1 MGNDF
6 GACLLHVLSPPL
18 FSWLVL
24 FHTTTDHHQK
34 EIDSLRGRRGWS
46 HEATVNPIYFF
57 QCGSILLQFFHDVV
71 IRYGCCLA
79 GTSSLWGCHGPSR
92 RQRLGRQHR
101 KGFLNANDKAKGREG
116 DGRLSDDAKSVGSSR
131 NKEETS
137 KRATRCKMDTSTY
150 ILFIYMKIKSR
161 VEIYNTRHVQTYRPS
176 RARRIYYKLAQ
187 SDVAVQQTKTACMH
201 MRCKHYTHN

>member
-1 MGNDF
+1 MVAALQGQAVCG
-6 GACLLHVLSPPL
+6 GAM
-18 FSWLVL
+18 
-24 FHTTTDHHQK
+24 D
-34 EIDSLRGRRGWS
+34 R
-46 HEATVNPIYFF
+46 
-57 QCGSILLQFFHDVV
+57 
-71 IRYGCCLA
+71 A
-79 GTSSLWGCHGPSR
+79 GAKGYWAPTP
-92 RQRLGRQHR
+92 
-101 KGFLNANDKAKGREG
+101 KGFSQCQRQSEGEGGRW
-116 DGRLSDDAKSVGSSR
+116 RLSNDAKSVGISSR

-176 RARRIYYKLAQ
+176 RARRVYYKLAQ